1 VSYPT
6 QWKNIAVAGAALI
19 GAVATAYP
27 QAPETLKAQIV
38 AGIVVVAVTYILTD
52 RILAIVRA
60 WRGTPGG

>member
-1 VSYPT
+1 
-6 QWKNIAVAGAALI
+6 
-19 GAVATAYP
+19 VATAYP